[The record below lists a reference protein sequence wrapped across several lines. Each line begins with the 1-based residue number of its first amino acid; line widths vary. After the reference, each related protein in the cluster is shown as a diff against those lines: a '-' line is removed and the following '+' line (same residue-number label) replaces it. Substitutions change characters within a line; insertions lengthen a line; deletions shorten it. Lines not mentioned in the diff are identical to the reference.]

1 MNYFELF
8 AELRISLISSRNIII
23 RLSNI
28 IYSTNSQVLQSD
40 SPIRTNSIHSF
51 TFYIACIRFILS
63 LKSYFIGQCE
73 VNVRSIK
80 VILLSNI
87 WKGYQTSVKNVLM
100 TNRKRMACQVVL
112 KLFNLWIFT
121 LENFLWFRGL
131 LYFALV
137 YNPKQPRVRL
147 GKSKKIM
154 TQILAEVKSVNYKTH
169 KINL

>member
-8 AELRISLISSRNIII
+8 AELGISLISSRNIII

-40 SPIRTNSIHSF
+40 SPIRTNSIHSY

-63 LKSYFIGQCE
+63 LKSYFIGQCK

-100 TNRKRMACQVVL
+100 TNHKRMACQVVL
-112 KLFNLWIFT
+112 NCSIYEFSHSKISSDFVGCYISPLCIIQS
-121 LENFLWFRGL
+121 
-131 LYFALV
+131 
-137 YNPKQPRVRL
+137 NPGWDWVNR
-147 GKSKKIM
+147 KKEW
-154 TQILAEVKSVNYKTH
+154 LKY
-169 KINL
+169 